1 MSRSTIDRI
10 RRLENDIFA
19 LRNTTEKQFDS
30 SKLPIHNNSDTSY
43 VAPIGNRIRK
53 KSDKIDKSQNTDI
66 DMEFMNKLLKYWQ
79 TNVRCPIDSIANGQ
93 QPQRRLKDPSRRLT
107 TTISRSVK
115 IQTDSDGKRFEEKGV
130 TTDDLLQPIIERPMV
145 AKTINTFHVCSDNKD
160 NILIDLDP
168 LPSQQTKPQTSPL
181 PIVEMYSDTDD

>member
-1 MSRSTIDRI
+1 
-10 RRLENDIFA
+10 
-19 LRNTTEKQFDS
+19 
-30 SKLPIHNNSDTSY
+30 
-43 VAPIGNRIRK
+43 
-53 KSDKIDKSQNTDI
+53 
-66 DMEFMNKLLKYWQ
+66 MNKLLKYWQ

-181 PIVEMYSDTDD
+181 PIVEMYSDTDDDDDDDDDWTERILCMVRMIRKIRQVNHARNVAVISNSFITNGSIPTHTHTQTQWKRKRDRQL